1 MHLDAEKTLLLIQV
15 SQKFDEH
22 KKQIYKNLIKYLSE
36 NDLDQVFLWQSNLE
50 FVLHMELRFIDKLS
64 TMSDT
69 AVAWYRKNE
78 GYQLDATF
86 NVLVGIS
93 DV

>member
-15 SQKFDEH
+15 NYKFDEH
-22 KKQIYKNLIKYLSE
+22 KKQIYRNLIKYLSV

-50 FVLHMELRFIDKLS
+50 FVIHMELQFIDKLS
-64 TMSDT
+64 TMSDS

-78 GYQLDATF
+78 EFQLDVMF